1 MAPFGALSIFEEAV
15 TMRVA
20 FGLVLGTMLL
30 AGSAQAAGPFDG
42 SWAGDVTAAS
52 MGRGAVCPAATLK
65 GTVTDGK
72 LDIVYSDGKY
82 TFKLRGGIQ
91 PDGTLAQGVLGNNPV
106 TGKFTGSEFTASYVS
121 TGCEGKPRQ
130 MTMHKTG

>member
-1 MAPFGALSIFEEAV
+1 VGALSILEEAV

-30 AGSAQAAGPFDG
+30 AGSAVAAGPFDG
-42 SWAGDVTAAS
+42 TWKGETS
-52 MGRGAVCPAATLK
+52 AVNMARNQGCPVATLNA
-65 GTVTDGK
+65 TIADGK
-72 LDIVYSDGKY
+72 LTGLFSDGQNKY
-82 TFKLRGGIQ
+82 PFKATVQ
-91 PDGTLAQGVLGNNPV
+91 ADGTLVDAFMGRVPL
-106 TGKFTGSEFTASYVS
+106 TGKITGNEFVANYTS